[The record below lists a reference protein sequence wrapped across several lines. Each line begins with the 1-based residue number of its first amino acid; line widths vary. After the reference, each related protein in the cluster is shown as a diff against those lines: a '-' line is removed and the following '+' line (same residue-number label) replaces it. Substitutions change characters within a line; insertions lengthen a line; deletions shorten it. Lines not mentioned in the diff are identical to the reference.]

1 MGTLLPDLASMVVGG
16 IIWALGINIFT
27 VPNDI
32 APGGATGIAT
42 VINHFTGFPVG
53 VIIIIINIPL
63 FILAF
68 FFVGKRFTLKTA
80 AAIVITSVILDVM
93 GTFLP
98 TFTEDKLLASIF
110 GGVLSGVG
118 LGIIYTR
125 GIATGGSDLLARLI
139 DERVS
144 AISYAQTILLI
155 DFIVVA
161 AAAIAFADWRSA
173 LYAVITIALNSSR
186 RSSFGGDYRGQ
197 TCLRYH
203 RGRGK
208 NLFRRFA
215 GYETR
220 SDSHSGQGLLHGKRH

>member
-1 MGTLLPDLASMVVGG
+1 MMKKTMGTLLPDLASMVVGG

-110 GGVLSGVG
+110 GGVLSG
-118 LGIIYTR
+118 LQR
-125 GIATGGSDLLARLI
+125 EAATYWL
-139 DERVS
+139 
-144 AISYAQTILLI
+144 
-155 DFIVVA
+155 
-161 AAAIAFADWRSA
+161 
-173 LYAVITIALNSSR
+173 
-186 RSSFGGDYRGQ
+186 
-197 TCLRYH
+197 
-203 RGRGK
+203 
-208 NLFRRFA
+208 
-215 GYETR
+215 
-220 SDSHSGQGLLHGKRH
+220 DS